1 MQLSEMSKNK
11 DILRLNLAKVD
22 QSLVNVEKN
31 WKKIDDELD
40 FRKIGRK
47 DTPFNAGVREKM
59 MCAYGLLDDLLA
71 KGVEP
76 FSIESLEDM
85 CELNN
90 LVHYGLD
97 SRLRQEYAKAIR
109 ANEEKYY
116 RNIDPIIHWYENHM
130 KRGPHPL
137 KVASEVYVAI
147 LGHPQL
153 FIEGN
158 HRAGSL
164 IASWINM
171 YYGYPPFVL
180 SEKNAIPYFKP
191 SADIKKFADKSTWR
205 GRSRLPKYRKSFK
218 EFWEK
223 YLEWKYVLKNSE
235 SKNVKAQAE
244 TEADSFFLWW
254 RAQKKSG

>member
-1 MQLSEMSKNK
+1 MGKEK
-11 DILRLNLAKVD
+11 DILRLNLVKVE
-22 QSLVNVEKN
+22 QSLTSVEKN

-40 FRKIGRK
+40 LRKIGRK
-47 DTPFNAGVREKM
+47 DTPFNADIRAKM
-59 MCAYGLLDDLLA
+59 MSAYCLLDDLLG

-76 FSIESLEDM
+76 FSIESLEDI

-97 SRLRQEYAKAIR
+97 SRLRQEYVKAIR

-116 RNIDPIIHWYENHM
+116 RNIDPIIKWYGNHM
-130 KRGPHPL
+130 KKEPHPL
-137 KVASEVYVAI
+137 KVAAEVYVAV

-164 IASWINM
+164 ISSWINM

-180 SEKNAIPYFKP
+180 SPKNAIPYFKP
-191 SADIKKFADKSTWR
+191 SAEIKKFADKSTWR

-218 EFWEK
+218 DFWEK
-223 YLEWKYVLKNSE
+223 YIDWNYVIKNSE
-235 SKNVKAQAE
+235 K
-244 TEADSFFLWW
+244 
-254 RAQKKSG
+254 

>member
-1 MQLSEMSKNK
+1 MSKK
-11 DILRLNLAKVD
+11 KTVLRLNLVAVE
-22 QSLVNVEKN
+22 QSLTPVEKN

-40 FRKIGRK
+40 LRKIGRK
-47 DTPFNAGVREKM
+47 DTPFNADVKAKM
-59 MCAYGLLDDLLA
+59 MSAYGLLDDLLG
-71 KGVEP
+71 KEVEP

-97 SRLRQEYAKAIR
+97 FRLRQQYVQAIR

-116 RNIDPIIHWYENHM
+116 RNIEPIINYYENHM
-130 KRGPHPL
+130 KKEPHPL

-164 IASWINM
+164 ISSWINM
-171 YYGYPPFVL
+171 YYEYPPLGLSNYFVL
-180 SEKNAIPYFKP
+180 GSLFV
-191 SADIKKFADKSTWR
+191 T
-205 GRSRLPKYRKSFK
+205 
-218 EFWEK
+218 
-223 YLEWKYVLKNSE
+223 
-235 SKNVKAQAE
+235 
-244 TEADSFFLWW
+244 FFEVFF
-254 RAQKKSG
+254 

>member
-1 MQLSEMSKNK
+1 MSKDK
-11 DILRLNLAKVD
+11 DILRFDLEKVE
-22 QSLVNVEKN
+22 QSLIGVEKN

-47 DTPFNAGVREKM
+47 DTPFNADVRAKM
-59 MCAYGLLDDLLA
+59 MSAYSLLDDLLG

-76 FSIESLEDM
+76 FSIESVEDM

-97 SRLRQEYAKAIR
+97 FQLRQEYIKAIR

-116 RNIDPIIHWYENHM
+116 RHIDSIIKWYENHM
-130 KRGPHPL
+130 KNEPHPL

-164 IASWINM
+164 IASWIDM

-180 SEKNAIPYFKP
+180 SAKNAIPYFKP

-205 GRSRLPKYRKSFK
+205 GRSKLPKYRKTFK
-218 EFWEK
+218 EFWQNHID
-223 YLEWKYVLKNSE
+223 WKYV
-235 SKNVKAQAE
+235 
-244 TEADSFFLWW
+244 
-254 RAQKKSG
+254 KKF

>member
-1 MQLSEMSKNK
+1 MSKEK
-11 DILRLNLAKVD
+11 DILRLNLVKVE
-22 QSLVNVEKN
+22 QSLTRVEKN

-40 FRKIGRK
+40 LRKIGRK
-47 DTPFNAGVREKM
+47 DTPFNADIRAKM
-59 MCAYGLLDDLLA
+59 MSAYGLLDDLLG

-97 SRLRQEYAKAIR
+97 SQLRQEYVKAIR

-116 RNIDPIIHWYENHM
+116 RNIDPIINWYESHM
-130 KRGPHPL
+130 RKEPHPL
-137 KVASEVYVAI
+137 KVAAEVYVSI

-158 HRAGSL
+158 HRAGS
-164 IASWINM
+164 IISSWINM

-180 SEKNAIPYFKP
+180 SPKNAIPYFKP
-191 SADIKKFADKSTWR
+191 SADIKKFANKSTWR
-205 GRSRLPKYRKSFK
+205 GRSKLPKYRKSFK
-218 EFWEK
+218 DFWEK
-223 YLEWKYVLKNSE
+223 YIDWNYVIKNCE
-235 SKNVKAQAE
+235 N
-244 TEADSFFLWW
+244 
-254 RAQKKSG
+254 

>member
-1 MQLSEMSKNK
+1 MSKNK
-11 DILRLNLAKVD
+11 DILRFDLEKVE
-22 QSLVNVEKN
+22 QSLIGVEKN

-47 DTPFNAGVREKM
+47 DTPFNAEVRAKM
-59 MCAYGLLDDLLA
+59 MSAYSLLDDLLG

-97 SRLRQEYAKAIR
+97 FQLRQEYIKAIR

-116 RNIDPIIHWYENHM
+116 RHIDSIIKWYENHM
-130 KRGPHPL
+130 KNEPHPL

-164 IASWINM
+164 IASWIDM

-180 SEKNAIPYFKP
+180 SAKNAIPYFKP

-205 GRSRLPKYRKSFK
+205 GRSKLPKYRKTFK
-218 EFWEK
+218 EFWQNHID
-223 YLEWKYVLKNSE
+223 WKYV
-235 SKNVKAQAE
+235 
-244 TEADSFFLWW
+244 
-254 RAQKKSG
+254 KKF